1 MSDNTSSDDTPWF
14 RTRQLDSRTW
24 VIDDR
29 GQDLIYLACG
39 EERCLL
45 IDTGWGVGDP
55 SGDSGQSLP
64 ALVAS
69 LSSLP
74 VIVTNTHGH
83 PDHTFGNGQFAV
95 VHVPAADVH
104 MVQTPPPLETRQWIA
119 GDLLPT
125 PLPSGFDLERW
136 ASTVPELLP
145 IEDGYRFDLGG
156 RTLEVVALPGH
167 SPGSICLLDRQMRAL
182 FTGDSIL
189 AGVHWLHLDE
199 SLPLSEYLAGLRRV
213 QGMADLFDDL
223 LPAHGSPETVPL
235 SKEVLEDLVDGVAAI
250 LSGER
255 VGVEESTFA
264 GDGLRCD
271 FGSCG
276 VLYRADRL

>member
-1 MSDNTSSDDTPWF
+1 MSDTLPPNTAWF
-14 RTRQLDSRTW
+14 RTRQLDPRTW

-45 IDTGWGVGDP
+45 IDTGWGVGD
-55 SGDSGQSLP
+55 LP

-69 LSSLP
+69 LCPLP
-74 VIVTNTHGH
+74 LAVVNTHGH
-83 PDHTFGNGQFAV
+83 PDHTFGNGPFAA
-95 VHVPAADVH
+95 VHVPAADLH
-104 MVQTPPPLETRQWIA
+104 MVQAPPSLETRRWIA
-119 GDLLPT
+119 GGLLPK
-125 PLPSGFDLERW
+125 PLPPGFDLGTW
-136 ASTVPELLP
+136 ASVLPELLP
-145 IEDGYRFDLGG
+145 IEEGHRFDLGG

-167 SPGSICLLDRQMRAL
+167 SPGSICLLDRQARAL

-189 AGVHWLHLDE
+189 GGGHWLHLDE

-213 QGMADLFDDL
+213 QGMADRFDDL
-223 LPAHGSPETVPL
+223 LPAHGSPEGVPL
-235 SKEVLEDLVDGVAAI
+235 SKQVLEDLIDGVAEVV
-250 LSGER
+250 SGQR
-255 VGVEESTFA
+255 VGVETKTFA

-276 VLYRADRL
+276 VVYRADRL

>member
-1 MSDNTSSDDTPWF
+1 MSDCTAPSNLAWF
-14 RTRQLDSRTW
+14 RTRQLDPRTW

-45 IDTGWGVGDP
+45 IDTGWGVGD
-55 SGDSGQSLP
+55 LP

-69 LSSLP
+69 LSPLP
-74 VIVTNTHGH
+74 VTVVNTHGH
-83 PDHTFGNGQFAV
+83 PDHTFANGQFAE
-95 VHVPAADVH
+95 VHVPAADLH
-104 MVQTPPPLETRQWIA
+104 MVQTSPPLENREWIA
-119 GDLLPT
+119 RDLLPK
-125 PLPSGFDLERW
+125 PLPADFDVGTW
-136 ASTVPELLP
+136 ASAVPGLLP
-145 IEDGYRFDLGG
+145 IEDGHRFDLGG

-189 AGVHWLHLDE
+189 AGPHWLHLDE
-199 SLPLSEYLAGLRRV
+199 SLPLRVYHENLRRV
-213 QGMADLFDDL
+213 QALADQFDAL
-223 LPAHGSPETVPL
+223 LPAHGDLKAIPL
-235 SKEVLEDLVDGVAAI
+235 STDVLDELVDGVASI
-250 LSGER
+250 LTGER
-255 VGVEESTFA
+255 AGREEKTFA
-264 GDGLRCD
+264 GDGLHCD

>member
-1 MSDNTSSDDTPWF
+1 MTDDAAPTNSAWF
-14 RTRQLDSRTW
+14 RTRQLDPHTW

-45 IDTGWGVGDP
+45 IDTGWGVGD
-55 SGDSGQSLP
+55 LP

-69 LSSLP
+69 LCPLP
-74 VIVTNTHGH
+74 LTAVNTHGH
-83 PDHTFGNGQFAV
+83 PDHTFGNGQFAE
-95 VHVPAADVH
+95 VHVPARDVF
-104 MVQTPPPLETRQWIA
+104 MVQNPLPLERRQWIA
-119 GDLLPT
+119 GDLLPK
-125 PLPSGFDLERW
+125 PLPAGFDVNTW
-136 ASTVPELLP
+136 AATVPELLP
-145 IEDGYRFDLGG
+145 IEDGHRFDLGG
-156 RTLEVVALPGH
+156 RTLEAVALPGH

-189 AGVHWLHLDE
+189 GGVHWLHLDE
-199 SLPLSEYLAGLRRV
+199 SRPLNEYLAALKRIQGLA
-213 QGMADLFDDL
+213 GPFDDL
-223 LPAHGSPETVPL
+223 LPAHGTPEDVPL
-235 SKEVLEDLVDGVAAI
+235 SKQVLEDLIDGVAAI
-250 LSGER
+250 LSGEC
-255 VGVEESTFA
+255 VGREEKTFA